1 MKIKTNM
8 LDTLSRIKD
17 HKIMQDLQRNVEQE
31 LQHFISLGIMNLR
44 IWGTCNFPLPPH

>member
-8 LDTLSRIKD
+8 LDTLSRRKD

-31 LQHFISLGIMNLR
+31 PQHFISLRLMNLR
-44 IWGTCNFPLPPH
+44 VWGICNYP